1 MHVESGIWVHSIVIW
16 PALGEADDIFI
27 LSSFLDDSEIEL
39 RIVVLVPKAM
49 QVWCS
54 ELIIAFSSK

>member
-1 MHVESGIWVHSIVIW
+1 MHVEIGILVHSIVIW
-16 PALGEADDIFI
+16 PALGEIDDIFI
-27 LSSFLDDSEIEL
+27 LSSFLDDFEIEL

-54 ELIIAFSSK
+54 ELMIAFSSK